1 MRTLTVFNQVSL
13 DGYFTDKNN
22 SIDWAKGNIDDPEWQ
37 KYVAGNA
44 TGGGVLLFG
53 RKTYDM
59 MKSYWPTEQARK
71 DNAKVAEAMN
81 ALPKIVFSRSLD
93 RVDWKN
99 TTLAKGELVDDVRRM
114 KGESGPEMVI
124 LGSGSI
130 VAQLAPTGLID
141 SYTIIVNPTVLGNG
155 RTMFEGVESPIRLE
169 TTSVRKFRNGNTVV
183 TYDADTN
190 PASATEPAQRS
201 QTTQQKKANAK
212 R

>member
-1 MRTLTVFNQVSL
+1 MRTLTVFNQISL

-22 SIDWAKGNIDDPEWQ
+22 SIDWAKGNTDDPEWQ
-37 KYVAGNA
+37 SYVAGNA

-71 DNAKVAEAMN
+71 DNGKVAEAMN
-81 ALPKIVFSRSLD
+81 SLPKIVFSRSLD
-93 RVDWKN
+93 RVDWTN
-99 TTLAKGELVDDVRRM
+99 TTLLEGDLVDNIRRM

-155 RTMFEGVESPIRLE
+155 RTMFEGLASPIRLE
-169 TTSVRKFRNGNTVV
+169 TTSVRKFRNGNTVL
-183 TYDADTN
+183 TYDAGTT
-190 PASATEPAQRS
+190 AGSAAEPAQPS
-201 QTTQQKKANAK
+201 QATQQTKANAK